1 VVLLTIFDDRYFS
14 CAKPLNFLDY
24 HQFLV
29 LVGNDLRRYLMLPAL
44 PISYLLGRTMNL
56 TDDKVGKL
64 KLSSDEPDGKIF
76 FDDKISGLGVR
87 TYRSGRKTWLYQFRL
102 AGRSYKYEIGSTEKV
117 LASKARAEAKIAA
130 GHVSKGENPI
140 ELRRQTEAKHLDQ
153 FGELVEEYLDE
164 KLHPIKPGKKPMRP
178 RSYAEV
184 KRHLEDDCKPF
195 WYRAIRSITQ
205 DDVSILYKKIARACG
220 SGAASHTWSTLRA
233 FMHWCMGKGVLDKNV
248 AALYDG
254 GGTSPPRKRALTD
267 SEIGIIWNTCRDD
280 HFGNIV
286 RLLLLTGARRDEV
299 GHMHLSELD
308 LAAKKWHVPEDRA
321 KNWNAYDVPLSDT
334 AIDILTK
341 AIKTREAFV
350 FGHGTTR
357 GFSGWSKAK
366 KALDK
371 RIAEAGHT
379 IEHWQIHDL
388 RRSCSSGL
396 QRLKIDPH
404 IIEVC
409 INHLPSKLQRTYQTH
424 GYEDERRT
432 ALARWAA
439 HIDAVVNGKT
449 INNVVNFAGATA

>member
-1 VVLLTIFDDRYFS
+1 
-14 CAKPLNFLDY
+14 
-24 HQFLV
+24 
-29 LVGNDLRRYLMLPAL
+29 
-44 PISYLLGRTMNL
+44 MNL
-56 TDDKVGKL
+56 TDHEIKKL
-64 KLSSDEPDGKIF
+64 TLSPDEPDGKIY
-76 FDDKISGLGVR
+76 FDDKMSGLGVR
-87 TYRSGRKTWLYQFRL
+87 CYRSGRKTWLYQFRL

-117 LASKARAEAKIAA
+117 LASKARTEAKIAA

-140 ELRRQTEAKHLDQ
+140 DLRRQAETKHKDQ

-164 KLHPIKPGKKPMRP
+164 KLHPIKNNKKPMRP
-178 RSYAEV
+178 RSYVEV
-184 KRHLEDDCKPF
+184 KRHLEDHCQPF
-195 WYRAIRSITQ
+195 KYRPIKSITQ
-205 DDVSILYKKIARACG
+205 DDVATLYKKIARASG
-220 SGAASHTWSTLRA
+220 TGAASHTWSTLRA

-254 GGTSPPRKRALTD
+254 GGVNDPRDRTLTD
-267 SEIGIIWNTCRDD
+267 AEIAIVWKACNADQ
-280 HFGNIV
+280 FGNIV
-286 RLLLLTGARRDEV
+286 KLLLLTGARRDEV

-308 LAAKKWHVPEDRA
+308 IAAKKWLVPEDRA

-334 AIDILTK
+334 AVDILTE
-341 AIKTREAFV
+341 AIETREAFV
-350 FGHGTTR
+350 FGYGEKR

-379 IEHWQIHDL
+379 IEHWIIHDL

-404 IIEVC
+404 IIEAC
-409 INHLPSKLQRTYQTH
+409 INHLPPKLQRTYQTH

-439 HIDAVVNGKT
+439 HIEAVVNGKT
-449 INNVVNFAGATA
+449 IDNVVSFAEATA